1 MVNHEF
7 NTVAVSDG
15 TEMDLYVA
23 TPNGEKVP
31 FPLVI
36 VLQEAFGVNGH
47 IRRIADRLSYEGY
60 AAVAP
65 DLFHRTG
72 RRLELPYSDFSKV
85 APHFQALTT
94 EGMTADLQA
103 VHQWA
108 QQQPNIRTDKMGSVG
123 FCLGGRVSFLA
134 NAVLPL
140 SAAVSYYGGYLD
152 KLVDLAPQLHA
163 HHLFFWGGK
172 DQHIPKETIDK
183 VTGAVQAAGKTYT
196 NVVISDADHAFSCD
210 ERPAYHPTAA
220 KEAWAHTLTF
230 FSNRLKG

>member
-7 NTVAVSDG
+7 NTAAVPDG
-15 TEMDLYVA
+15 TEIDLYVA
-23 TPNGEKVP
+23 TPAGEGP

-72 RRLELPYSDFSKV
+72 RRLDLPYTDFSKV
-85 APHFQALTT
+85 APHFQAMTT

-103 VHQWA
+103 IHQWA
-108 QQQPNIRTDKMGSVG
+108 QLQPNIRTDRIGSVG

-152 KLVDLAPQLHA
+152 KLTDFAPQLHA
-163 HHLFFWGGK
+163 HQLFFWGGK
-172 DQHIPKETIDK
+172 DQHIPRETIDK
-183 VTGAVQAAGKTYT
+183 VISAVQAAGKSYT

-210 ERPAYHPTAA
+210 ERPNYNPLAA
-220 KEAWAHTLTF
+220 KEAWAHTLAF

>member
-15 TEMDLYVA
+15 TEIDLYVA
-23 TPNGEKVP
+23 TQADKGP

-47 IRRIADRLSYEGY
+47 IRRIADRLSDEGY

-72 RRLELPYSDFSKV
+72 RRLELSYSDFSKV
-85 APHFQALTT
+85 APHFQALTL

-103 VHQWA
+103 VYQWA
-108 QQQPNIRTDKMGSVG
+108 QQQPNIRTDKIGSVG

-140 SAAVSYYGGYLD
+140 SAGVSYYGGYLD

-163 HHLFFWGGK
+163 HQLFFWGGR

-183 VTGAVQAAGKTYT
+183 VISAVEAASKSYT
-196 NVVISDADHAFSCD
+196 SVVISDADHAFSSD
-210 ERPAYHPTAA
+210 ERPAYNPMAA
-220 KEAWAHTLTF
+220 KEAWAHTIAF
-230 FSNRLKG
+230 FSNRLKD

>member
-7 NTVAVSDG
+7 NPLSVTDG

-23 TPNGEKVP
+23 TPADKVP

-72 RRLELPYSDFSKV
+72 RRLDLPYNDFSKV
-85 APHFQALTT
+85 APHFQAITT

-103 VHQWA
+103 VYQWA

-134 NAVLPL
+134 NAILPL
-140 SAAVSYYGGYLD
+140 SAAVSYYGGYMD
-152 KLVDLAPQLHA
+152 KLTDIAPQLHA
-163 HHLFFWGGK
+163 PQLFFWGGK
-172 DQHIPKETIDK
+172 DQHIPKEVIDK
-183 VTGAVQAAGKTYT
+183 VVGAMQAAGKSYT
-196 NVVISDADHAFSCD
+196 SVVISDADHAFSCD
-210 ERPAYHPTAA
+210 ERPSYNPAAA

-230 FSNRLKG
+230 FSSRLKG